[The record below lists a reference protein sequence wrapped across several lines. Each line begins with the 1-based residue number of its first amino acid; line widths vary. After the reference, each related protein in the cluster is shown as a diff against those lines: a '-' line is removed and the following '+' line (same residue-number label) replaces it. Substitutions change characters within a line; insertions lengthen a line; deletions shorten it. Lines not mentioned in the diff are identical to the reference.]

1 MHILNNGDIDLY
13 WNTVIEEFWEQANR
27 PWLENAI
34 ARGDDFRFVSN
45 PLDETNI
52 FRKDSSGNWVY
63 DSDGNRIK
71 TIFGREY
78 DLLQANG
85 YTLNLDGTLVQN

>member
-1 MHILNNGDIDLY
+1 M
-13 WNTVIEEFWEQANR
+13 
-27 PWLENAI
+27 
-34 ARGDDFRFVSN
+34 
-45 PLDETNI
+45 

-78 DLLQANG
+78 DLLQNNG
-85 YTLNLDGTLVQN
+85 YSLNLDGTLVQN